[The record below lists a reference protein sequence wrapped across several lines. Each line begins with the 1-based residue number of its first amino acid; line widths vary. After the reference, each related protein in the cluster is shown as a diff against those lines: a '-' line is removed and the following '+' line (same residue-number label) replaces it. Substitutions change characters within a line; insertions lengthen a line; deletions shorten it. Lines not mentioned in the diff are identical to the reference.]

1 VTNLSILQRNMLAT
15 MSEEAGA
22 LYLRGCE
29 RDEWKACNMAWDLD
43 RIMATGKAMITA
55 AEKAYGDQ
63 KGAAHGVG
71 ASVWEYAKER
81 LYRMHFPDGRAA

>member
-1 VTNLSILQRNMLAT
+1 MTNLSTLQRNMLGT
-15 MSEEAGA
+15 MSEDAGA

-43 RIMATGKAMITA
+43 RIMTVAKPMITA
-55 AEKAYGDQ
+55 AQTAYEDQ
-63 KGAAHGVG
+63 KGPAHGVA
-71 ASVWEYAKER
+71 ASVWEYTKER